1 VKCQEPYAIVGCN
14 QSTCIHSTNST
25 HLHPFHKFDPLY
37 LLYKLNQSI
46 CLLLY
51 PFYKFRE
58 RDCWFTPTICLLSV
72 TSLIHQSCPWPHSLM
87 TYEHLSCALMK
98 VLAIYFSY
106 LVTSLPA
113 TRWLYIIDG
122 ALRLW
127 LFSTVY
133 WIFIICQALCQGR
146 E

>member
-1 VKCQEPYAIVGCN
+1 MGGVIIINVTTIIIIIDSNMTAPIECFVKCQEPYAIVGCN

-72 TSLIHQSCPWPHSLM
+72 TSLIHQSCP
-87 TYEHLSCALMK
+87 
-98 VLAIYFSY
+98 
-106 LVTSLPA
+106 
-113 TRWLYIIDG
+113 
-122 ALRLW
+122 
-127 LFSTVY
+127 
-133 WIFIICQALCQGR
+133 
-146 E
+146 